1 MTLDQFLRRLAQFA
15 ALIIVGVL
23 AWIIGSRWNADAL
36 ALLVGV
42 LFGWLGGI
50 PTALLIIAQDRRKR
64 DEPASPPAAREFQ
77 LIDPATGQIAPY
89 IMRERLPAASEVTPW
104 IAFGS
109 TSSRS

>member
-50 PTALLIIAQDRRKR
+50 PTALLIITQDRRKR
-64 DEPASPPAAREFQ
+64 AEPPPPAPREFQ

-89 IMRERLPAASEVTPW
+89 IMRERLPVPGSEVKPW

-109 TSSRS
+109 TSSHS

>member
-1 MTLDQFLRRLAQFA
+1 MSLDQFMRRLA
-15 ALIIVGVL
+15 ALTIIILIGVL
-23 AWIIGSRWNADAL
+23 SWIIGSRWNADAI

-42 LFGWLGGI
+42 IFGWLGGI

-64 DEPASPPAAREFQ
+64 AEPAPPPAPREFQ

-109 TSSRS
+109 TSSHS